1 MCDRALTMHELC
13 LEAVRLGG
21 TDIKAIE
28 SYVRERVK
36 GMSETQ
42 RLPIERRDCPRPGFS
57 ATCARKGIAALG
69 FLLTSRENN
78 PIPLPSPPEEGD
90 HERS

>member
-21 TDIKAIE
+21 RDIKAIE

-36 GMSETQ
+36 TMSETQ
-42 RLPIERRDCPRPGFS
+42 KLQLKQEIARVLAFQPPAPG
-57 ATCARKGIAALG
+57 
-69 FLLTSRENN
+69 
-78 PIPLPSPPEEGD
+78 EGSL
-90 HERS
+90 H

>member
-13 LEAVRLGG
+13 LEAVRLGT

-36 GMSETQ
+36 SMSETQ
-42 RLPIERRDCPRPGFS
+42 KLQLQEEIARVLAFQPPAPG
-57 ATCARKGIAALG
+57 
-69 FLLTSRENN
+69 
-78 PIPLPSPPEEGD
+78 EGSL
-90 HERS
+90 H

>member
-1 MCDRALTMHELC
+1 MHELC

-36 GMSETQ
+36 RMSETQ
-42 RLPIERRDCPRPGFS
+42 KLQLKEEIARVLAFQPPTPGTGS
-57 ATCARKGIAALG
+57 L
-69 FLLTSRENN
+69 
-78 PIPLPSPPEEGD
+78 
-90 HERS
+90 H

>member
-28 SYVRERVK
+28 SYVRERVE

-42 RLPIERRDCPRPGFS
+42 KLQLQEEIARVLAFQPPPPG
-57 ATCARKGIAALG
+57 
-69 FLLTSRENN
+69 
-78 PIPLPSPPEEGD
+78 EGSL
-90 HERS
+90 H

>member
-28 SYVRERVK
+28 SYVRERVE
-36 GMSETQ
+36 GMSENAKVAAAG
-42 RLPIERRDCPRPGFS
+42 RDRPGAGFP
-57 ATCARKGIAALG
+57 AAAARRGLARIVLD
-69 FLLTSRENN
+69 FPENN
-78 PIPLPSPPEEGD
+78 P
-90 HERS
+90 

>member
-13 LEAVRLGG
+13 LEAVRLRG

-36 GMSETQ
+36 RMSETQ
-42 RLPIERRDCPRPGFS
+42 KLQLKEEIARVLAFQPPAPGTGS
-57 ATCARKGIAALG
+57 L
-69 FLLTSRENN
+69 
-78 PIPLPSPPEEGD
+78 
-90 HERS
+90 H

>member
-28 SYVRERVK
+28 SYVRERVE
-36 GMSETQ
+36 GMSEKLQ
-42 RLPIERRDCPRPGFS
+42 LQEEIARVLAFQPPPPG
-57 ATCARKGIAALG
+57 
-69 FLLTSRENN
+69 
-78 PIPLPSPPEEGD
+78 EGSL
-90 HERS
+90 H

>member
-28 SYVRERVK
+28 SYVRERVE

-42 RLPIERRDCPRPGFS
+42 KLQLKEEIARVLAFQPPAPGTGS
-57 ATCARKGIAALG
+57 L
-69 FLLTSRENN
+69 
-78 PIPLPSPPEEGD
+78 
-90 HERS
+90 H

>member
-1 MCDRALTMHELC
+1 MCDRALSMHELC

-42 RLPIERRDCPRPGFS
+42 KLQLQEEIARVLAFQPPAPG
-57 ATCARKGIAALG
+57 
-69 FLLTSRENN
+69 
-78 PIPLPSPPEEGD
+78 EGSL
-90 HERS
+90 H